1 MNVCATLRAI
11 MARRTKEDALATRN
25 ALLDAAE
32 VLFAEAG
39 VGGTSLHDIAQA
51 AGVTRGAV
59 YWHFKDKAD
68 LFNAMMER
76 ATLPFEA
83 PFAEAEQAGGDA
95 LDNLRA
101 LARAILRQ
109 AATDPHVQTV
119 FTIATQK
126 VEYVGE
132 LGAVRERH
140 LQGRDQAVRRFEAL
154 LRRAG
159 AQGRLAAGVSPRQS
173 AVALH
178 ALVNGLIYNWMLERN
193 AFDLQ
198 RVGRAGI
205 DSLLAGFA
213 CAPAPA
219 ARAPVRRPRRSPAS

>member
-1 MNVCATLRAI
+1 MP
-11 MARRTKEDALATRN
+11 RRTKEEALATRN

-32 VLFAEAG
+32 ALFERAG
-39 VGGTSLHDIAQA
+39 VSGTSLHDIAQA

-83 PFAEAEQAGGDA
+83 PFAAAEHDDEGDA
-95 LDNLRA
+95 LERLRA
-101 LARAILRQ
+101 LTGAILRQ
-109 AATDPHVQTV
+109 VATDAHAQRV
-119 FTIATQK
+119 FTIATQM
-126 VEYVGE
+126 VEYVSE

-140 LQGRDQAVRRFEAL
+140 LQSRERGRKAFEAL
-154 LRRAG
+154 LRRAA
-159 AQGRLAAGVSPRQS
+159 AQGRLAEGVSPRHG

-178 ALVNGLIYNWMLERN
+178 ALVNGLIYNWMLDRSG
-193 AFDLQ
+193 FDLQ
-198 RVGRAGI
+198 RVGRAAV

-213 CAPAPA
+213 RALPSASAPA
-219 ARAPVRRPRRSPAS
+219 RLSRPRRSSAS

>member
-1 MNVCATLRAI
+1 
-11 MARRTKEDALATRN
+11 MARRTKEEALATRN

-32 VLFAEAG
+32 GLFERAG

-83 PFAEAEQAGGDA
+83 PFAQAEKDSGDA
-95 LDNLRA
+95 LESLRA
-101 LARAILRQ
+101 LVLAILRQ
-109 AATDPHVQTV
+109 AATDTHVQTV
-119 FTIATQK
+119 FTIATQM
-126 VEYVGE
+126 VEYVDE
-132 LGAVRERH
+132 LNAVRERH

-154 LRRAG
+154 LRRAAAQQRLG
-159 AQGRLAAGVSPRQS
+159 ARVSPRPA

-178 ALVNGLIYNWMLERN
+178 ALVNGLIYNWMLDREG
-193 AFDLQ
+193 FDLQ
-198 RVGRAGI
+198 RVGRAAVE
-205 DSLLAGFA
+205 SLLAGFA
-213 CAPAPA
+213 CEPPA
-219 ARAPVRRPRRSPAS
+219 AAAAAKAPPLRRSRRSPSS